1 LHPLCFGR
9 FRWSTGLGHYEGV
22 ADWDG
27 RSYRQVSELQLWLA
41 TQSLTGVSMAGHER
55 VLDVGCGDGRITAA
69 ISEQLPCGSILG
81 IDPSPR
87 MVQTADTLTN
97 PDSPRLR
104 FAIGDVLA
112 MNYEDEFDVVVSF
125 NVLHWVLDQHAALI
139 RIRTALHDAGWA
151 LLQVVCQGRRTSLEQ
166 VAMRICDARA
176 WRAHFAGFA
185 APFLH
190 VDPDRYAEMAGRAGL
205 KVVNCDVT
213 DRRWDFGS
221 REAFERWCRVGFD
234 SWTARLPDD
243 RAAEAFVADVIDAYS
258 AVTGSTQRFEFMQLR
273 ARLQPAR
280 VS

>member
-1 LHPLCFGR
+1 
-9 FRWSTGLGHYEGV
+9 V

-69 ISEQLPCGSILG
+69 IAEQLPSGSILG

-87 MVQTADTLTN
+87 MVQTAETLTY

-104 FAIGDVLA
+104 FAVGDVLA

-139 RIRTALHDAGWA
+139 RIRTALHDSGWA
-151 LLQVVCQGRRTSLEQ
+151 LLQVVCQGERTSLEQ
-166 VAMRICDARA
+166 VAMRICAARA
-176 WRAHFAGFA
+176 WSAHFAGFA

-205 KVVNCDVT
+205 QVVNCDVT
-213 DRRWDFGS
+213 DRSWDFGS
-221 REAFERWCRVGFD
+221 RDAFERWCRVGFD

-258 AVTGSTQRFEFMQLR
+258 AVTGSTQRFAYMQLR
-273 ARLQPAR
+273 ARLQPAP